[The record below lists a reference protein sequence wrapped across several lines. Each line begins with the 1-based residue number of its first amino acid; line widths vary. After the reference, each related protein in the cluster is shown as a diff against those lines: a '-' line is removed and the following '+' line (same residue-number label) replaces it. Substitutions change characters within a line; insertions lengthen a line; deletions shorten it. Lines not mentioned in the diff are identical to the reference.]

1 MKNVINVVG
10 CGENLIQ
17 NGSLACESLIWIT
30 LFRKGLKRKYTPT
43 DCFFGD
49 FAHWEEPNICS

>member
-30 LFRKGLKRKYTPT
+30 LFRKGLKRVNPVGKTAKKT
-43 DCFFGD
+43 V
-49 FAHWEEPNICS
+49 